1 MPMHVF
7 SFYFSATTR
16 YPVSILSQPHSLRG
30 ASMAVQSP
38 GKALLSAQNIV
49 LSYGSQPVLRDI
61 SLTIHEGDRIGLIGQ
76 NGSGKS
82 SLLKVLS
89 GAIIPDSG
97 FVTRSE
103 GLRIAMLAQDNLLD
117 RTMTVGQALQEGTA
131 ELRAMLDAYHAA
143 VERLAVIPGSC
154 WEHREAQEE
163 CDALHHLLEMHGAW
177 QMDQEIKRIAVA
189 LNLPSSDR
197 ILSTL
202 SGGELR
208 RVDLAAKLIQR
219 PDVLLLDEP
228 TNHIDTRSVE
238 WMEAF
243 LEQYPG
249 SCVLV
254 THDRYFLDRIVNRIV
269 EIEAAKLLSFPGR
282 YDRFLEYKAVREDT
296 LVRTEANRRAL
307 VRRELAW
314 YRRGAKARTT
324 KQKARIHRFERLLEN
339 VPPPRRREF
348 FFEIPQTAPLGK
360 TILEA
365 RRIAH
370 GFENRTLFKDFS
382 LIMQQH
388 MRIGIIGPNGCG
400 KTTLLRVLM
409 GLEEPRRGKIIIGE
423 ATTFLYIDQA
433 HEKLNPDQSVLQ
445 FISDGAKT
453 IEINR
458 RKIFVPAYL
467 ERFLFDKA
475 TADTPIGK
483 LSGGEKNRLYIIKQL
498 LQGGNFLV
506 LDEPTNDL
514 DLYSLR
520 VLEETIEA
528 FHGCALIVSHDRYFL
543 NRICT
548 HMLVFEDDGHI
559 KTIVGNYD
567 DYLLYKGRCA
577 AETPQQQAASRMET
591 NNRDVVEKPRRLTWK
606 EKREYETI
614 EDAILQAEARVAEL
628 ETLIQEP
635 GFYERGHEN
644 VRQTLAELDRAR
656 DAVNHAYA
664 RWQALEAIARG
675 DE

>member
-1 MPMHVF
+1 
-7 SFYFSATTR
+7 
-16 YPVSILSQPHSLRG
+16 
-30 ASMAVQSP
+30 MAMQSP

-61 SLTIHEGDRIGLIGQ
+61 SLTIHAGDRIGLIGQ

-82 SLLKVLS
+82 SFLKVLS
-89 GAIIPDSG
+89 GAIVPDSG
-97 FVTRSE
+97 FVARSE

-131 ELRAMLDAYHAA
+131 ELRAMLDAYHGT
-143 VERLAVIPGSC
+143 VERLGAIPGDC

-163 CDALHHLLEMHGAW
+163 CDALHHLLDMHGAW
-177 QMDQEIKRIAVA
+177 QMEQQTKRIAVA
-189 LNLPSSDR
+189 LNLPPADR
-197 ILSTL
+197 LLATL

-208 RVDLAAKLIQR
+208 RVDLAVKLIQR

-269 EIEAAKLLSFPGR
+269 EIEATKLLSFPGG
-282 YDRFLEYKAVREDT
+282 YDRFLEYKAILEDT
-296 LVRTEANRRAL
+296 RARTEANRRAL
-307 VRRELAW
+307 IRRELAW
-314 YRRGAKARTT
+314 YRRGAKARAT
-324 KQKARIHRFERLLEN
+324 KQKARIHRFNRLLEDG
-339 VPPPRRREF
+339 PSPRPREF
-348 FFEIPQTAPLGK
+348 FFEIPETAPLGK
-360 TILEA
+360 TVLEA

-370 GFENRTLFKDFS
+370 GFADRILFKDFS
-382 LIMQQH
+382 IIMQQH
-388 MRIGIIGPNGCG
+388 MRVGIIGPNGCG

-409 GLEEPRRGKIIIGE
+409 GMEEPRRGKIIIGE
-423 ATTFLYIDQA
+423 ATSFLYIDQA
-433 HEKLNPDQSVLQ
+433 HEKLNADQTVLQ

-453 IEINR
+453 IEVNR

-475 TADTPIGK
+475 AADTPIGK

-528 FHGCALIVSHDRYFL
+528 FHGCALIVSHDRYFV

-548 HMLVFEDDGHI
+548 HMLVFEDNGRI
-559 KTIVGNYD
+559 ATIVGNYD
-567 DYLLYKGRCA
+567 DYLLYKDRCA
-577 AETPQQQAASRMET
+577 AETSQRKAASRKEAGD
-591 NNRDVVEKPRRLTWK
+591 RDVNAKPRRLTWK
-606 EKREYETI
+606 EKREYEAM
-614 EDAILQAEARVAEL
+614 EDAILQAEARVAVL
-628 ETLIQEP
+628 ETLLQEP
-635 GFYERGHEN
+635 GFYERGHEH
-644 VRQTLAELDRAR
+644 VGKTLAELEQAR
-656 DAVNHAYA
+656 DAVNRAYA
-664 RWQALEAIARG
+664 RWQALDAISRG